1 MKIFQRKPSERSMS
15 DKAAKAIASSILKV
29 QDGFANILQRITS
42 NWRQKHQWIFLYLVC
57 GLFGTLS
64 ILAIMQSFKTCNT
77 SRIIILK
84 SILVPKS
91 IYRENE
97 TFLITEREFQQVEE
111 YKAAHPGL
119 LKIRPGLYDSL
130 SLIEQSYYSQ
140 QK

>member
-1 MKIFQRKPSERSMS
+1 MKIFQRDRSGISMT
-15 DKAAKAIASSILKV
+15 DKAAKAIAAGILEV
-29 QDGFANILQRITS
+29 QNRFAKILQRITM
-42 NWRQKHQWIFLYLVC
+42 NWSQKHQWIFLYLVC

-64 ILAIMQSFKTCNT
+64 ILAIMQPFKTCKA

-84 SILVPKS
+84 SIIVPKS
-91 IYRENE
+91 IYREDKA
-97 TFLITEREFQQVEE
+97 FLITEKEFQQVEK
-111 YKAAHPGL
+111 YKAMHPEL